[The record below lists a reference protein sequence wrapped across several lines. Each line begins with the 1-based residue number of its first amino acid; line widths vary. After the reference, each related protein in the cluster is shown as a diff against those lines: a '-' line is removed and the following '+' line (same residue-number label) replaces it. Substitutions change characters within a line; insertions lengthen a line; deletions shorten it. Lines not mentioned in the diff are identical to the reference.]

1 MDAEAECQFRRYRS
15 LTSTISTRFASAT
28 FQTCAEFLRSISFL
42 AAAAQLKRRER
53 TRWEPNLFSHQA
65 ANSRTLPPLIILFKQ
80 NQFILPV
87 PCSCSLQKPL
97 PPLSLSF
104 SPSFLLL
111 PPLLAIHLLLS
122 PGPYLDSHHP
132 KARSVRCATS
142 RSCQVHYCP
151 TVIRKHWGNVF
162 IHFHFLGHRT
172 VVPPFGGDFV

>member
-1 MDAEAECQFRRYRS
+1 MHRTCRVIVRTEKASLEAEARGRMDAEAECQFRRYRS

-87 PCSCSLQKPL
+87 PCSCSL
-97 PPLSLSF
+97 PPQAATAALSF
-104 SPSFLLL
+104 FLPFLPSPAAAAGHTPSF
-111 PPLLAIHLLLS
+111 ISRTLS
-122 PGPYLDSHHP
+122 
-132 KARSVRCATS
+132 
-142 RSCQVHYCP
+142 
-151 TVIRKHWGNVF
+151 
-162 IHFHFLGHRT
+162 
-172 VVPPFGGDFV
+172 